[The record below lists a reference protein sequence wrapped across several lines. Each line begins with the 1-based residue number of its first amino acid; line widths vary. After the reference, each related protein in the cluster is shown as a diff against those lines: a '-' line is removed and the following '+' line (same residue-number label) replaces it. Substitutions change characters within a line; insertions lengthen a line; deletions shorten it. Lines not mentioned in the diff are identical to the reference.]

1 MEKQLIQKI
10 RTLAHKE
17 CCNYYY
23 GRCVYDHDC
32 TVINPR
38 YPIVQDGAIG
48 CDYFLQCVLP
58 LDPER
63 NKNVWAEP
71 LREEEMTCPVWKDC
85 VLCGQR
91 FLPNDCR
98 QQYCPHCKPLH
109 EALQPEK
116 TARLLSAQAGERR
129 LIVTGFPF
137 GNPYFIRVPDAVFHK
152 DDPFIVLSKI
162 GGDTGNKNRITK

>member
-1 MEKQLIQKI
+1 MSGMEGLRSLRAALSAKRLP
-10 RTLAHKE
+10 A
-17 CCNYYY
+17 
-23 GRCVYDHDC
+23 
-32 TVINPR
+32 
-38 YPIVQDGAIG
+38 A
-48 CDYFLQCVLP
+48 VLP
-58 LDPER
+58 SLQTASR
-63 NKNVWAEP
+63 
-71 LREEEMTCPVWKDC
+71 
-85 VLCGQR
+85 
-91 FLPNDCR
+91 
-98 QQYCPHCKPLH
+98 